1 MKSLINWVWIIAGI
15 FAGLLVLVFFFQH
28 LYLTSKTM
36 QTKKSLEKFENLASK
51 LNDFCL
57 KIAGNEEPLKFEVD
71 EETVAI
77 YATNSKYEKYEESEL
92 ERFVKEGMESEGK
105 FLCLKLKDRKLNC
118 KELNCKVSMPFLGY
132 LSEKFSLSSLI
143 NKLMGKTSITTFNLI
158 LKKEVDK
165 IKIEKR

>member
-1 MKSLINWVWIIAGI
+1 MKGLINWVWILAGI
-15 FAGLLVLVFFFQH
+15 LAGLLLLVFFFQH
-28 LYLTSKTM
+28 LYLTSKSM
-36 QTKKSLEKFENLASK
+36 QTKKSLEEFENLAEK
-51 LNDFCL
+51 LNNFCL
-57 KIAGNEEPLKFEVD
+57 KITGSEELLKFGVS

-77 YATNSKYEKYEESEL
+77 YAANSKYEKYEELEL
-92 ERFVKEGMESEGK
+92 ENFVKESRESEGK
-105 FLCLKLKDRKLNC
+105 FLCLKLRDRKLNC

-143 NKLMGKTSITTFNLI
+143 NKLMGRTSFTTFNLI